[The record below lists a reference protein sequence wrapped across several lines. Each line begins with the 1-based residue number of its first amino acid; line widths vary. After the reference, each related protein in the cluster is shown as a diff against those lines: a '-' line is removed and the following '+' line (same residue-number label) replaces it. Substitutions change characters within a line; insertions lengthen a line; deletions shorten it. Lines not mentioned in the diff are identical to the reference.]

1 MPNKTFQKLRDEFIS
16 REDHLF
22 AWLSKSLWAKTEINI
37 FWKKEFLELFCPYY
51 LEAWGEN
58 VNYLWKIY
66 FFFIAPLFQKFLLT
80 VTPQIQ
86 THWLKLYLPRI
97 KFVLSS
103 KYKCLVHL
111 CWNGCNFNAWKIH
124 KYFLFYFF
132 QKLRDKFHRA
142 EPEDHLFAWLSKS
155 QWDNIWKA
163 KNEINNFL
171 KKKSKLQKL

>member
-66 FFFIAPLFQKFLLT
+66 FFFNCTIISKIFAHCNASNSNSLT
-80 VTPQIQ
+80 QII
-86 THWLKLYLPRI
+86 P
-97 KFVLSS
+97 S
-103 KYKCLVHL
+103 KNQICTFFKVQMSTFVHL

-171 KKKSKLQKL
+171 KKKSN